1 MSKDKKIL
9 FFAPYSGPWAW
20 FLHTRVDAVLATS
33 LQIRGCDVLVV
44 GCDGIYQDCYIIRG
58 VGDRKQEFCQICSQ
72 AGHKFFS
79 EDFKLPYIQLREFIT
94 DEDYQVAFE
103 WLETVNPSN
112 YRHAVYQD
120 LALGEWVSS
129 SIYTFFRIT
138 ARTLSNLDVR
148 KVHRQYLIDGLLTYR
163 AISKI
168 FSDYQ
173 PTNMFLFGAR
183 LAPYRVAFETA
194 RKFKIDVIVQ
204 EKGYVDGSYRFFDNH
219 HCLSQQLLIDFCNA
233 WQNTPLTQF
242 ELEEVKQYFVE
253 RESGQNMN
261 GEKYYE
267 YKTEYIDV
275 LNKLNIPLDAKIFAI
290 FTSSE
295 DELAMYEEYEGVTKQ
310 LDVIDSLIEIFSKRN
325 EYLVIRHHPNIW
337 GGRFNQGEIDFLS
350 RAYKQALSAPSNVKI
365 VMPSEELTSYALL
378 WHTDAAISFFS
389 TMSIEA
395 TVRGIPTA
403 SFERSIYRQALRYTI
418 NSSAPEYLEKQVDY
432 LMSELAKPTLED
444 LRKLYR
450 FTHAYFHKFSV
461 KFSSFDTRSI
471 KYESNEELKPG
482 NDPILDK
489 VCDRIIDGSSMYNLP
504 NVNCVDEKEIENEF
518 LFQELQEIT
527 QEQKKVKLHTLEK
540 SHVQSSLPLGIIY
553 LDFHNDSENKQVLSN
568 WRKRLRYQN
577 ITFHNCD
584 NCQGK
589 NHRDI
594 IQLLSNCLE
603 NIEEDYVLVTNS
615 FIQQYNESLGLSEM
629 EILTANNNEII
640 QGVLFGGWLPFSQRT
655 TEYRIFTKQTI
666 FTIKD
671 LVTTKEYKQAMASL
685 PLLYYVPISIL
696 GFTIISKNRL
706 LSILKTAQEILIVS
720 QLSEYLFQ
728 MVVTSDSVHKLEL
741 PMLVVDDN
749 SITFQELWGKD
760 LENVLGENLRLR
772 DINLIIFPDWKQ
784 PEDDLYE
791 EIASVIRA
799 IANNQN
805 KQKITLLIDTTNI
818 SDEDADM
825 AISGIAMNLLME
837 ENLNVEDG
845 PEIAL
850 IGKMGWK
857 GWQALLRLSSGRI
870 ILKNENKA
878 IISSIEA
885 DVVPVLNLES
895 FTDEVLLPEK
905 RE

>member
-1 MSKDKKIL
+1 MSKNKKVL

-20 FLHTRVDAVLATS
+20 FLHTRIDAVVATS

-58 VGDRKQEFCQICSQ
+58 SGDRKQELCQICSQ

-79 EDFKLPYIQLREFIT
+79 ENFRLPYIQLREFIT
-94 DEDYQVAFE
+94 DEDYQIAFE
-103 WLETVNPSN
+103 WIETVNSSN

-120 LALGEWVSS
+120 LALGEWVTS

-138 ARTLSNLDVR
+138 AKSLSLPEVR

-163 AISKI
+163 AISRI

-194 RKFKIDVIVQ
+194 HKFKIDVIVQ
-204 EKGYVDGSYRFFDNH
+204 ERGYIDRSYRLFDNH
-219 HCLSQQLLIDFCNA
+219 HCLSQQVVMNFCNA

-267 YKTEYIDV
+267 YRTEYIDV
-275 LNKLNIPLDAKIFAI
+275 LNKLNIPLDAKIFAV

-295 DELAMYEEYEGVTKQ
+295 DELAMSKEYEGITKQ

-337 GGRFNQGEIDFLS
+337 GGRLNLGETDFIS

-365 VMPSEELTSYALL
+365 IMPSEELTSYALL

-395 TVRGIPTA
+395 TARGIPTA
-403 SFERSIYRQALRYTI
+403 SFESSIYGQNLRHTF
-418 NSSAPEYLEKQVDY
+418 NSLAPEYLEKKVDY

-444 LRKLYR
+444 LRKVYR

-471 KYESNEELKPG
+471 KYRSNEELKPG
-482 NDPILDK
+482 NDPMLDK

-504 NVNCVDEKEIENEF
+504 NVNYLDDTKIKIENEF
-518 LFQELQEIT
+518 LLQELQEIT
-527 QEQKKVKLHTLEK
+527 QEQKKVKLHTLEN
-540 SHVQSSLPLGIIY
+540 SHVPSSLPLGIIY

-577 ITFHNCD
+577 INFHYCD
-584 NCQGK
+584 NCQDK
-589 NHRDI
+589 NHHDV
-594 IQLLSNCLE
+594 IQLLYNKLE

-615 FIQQYNESLGLSEM
+615 FIQQYDESVGLSAM
-629 EILTANNNEII
+629 AILTADHNEII

-655 TEYRIFTKQTI
+655 TEYRIFTNQTI

-685 PLLYYVPISIL
+685 PLLYYLPISIL

-706 LSILKTAQEILIVS
+706 ISILKTAQEILIVR

-728 MVVTSDSVHKLEL
+728 MVVTLDSVHKLEL
-741 PMLVVDDN
+741 PMLVVNEN
-749 SITFQELWGKD
+749 SVNFQELWVKD
-760 LENVLGENLRLR
+760 LEKVLKDNLRLR

-799 IANNQN
+799 LANNQD
-805 KQKITLLIDTTNI
+805 KEKITLLVDTTNI

-825 AISGIAMNLLME
+825 AISGIAINLLME
-837 ENLNVEDG
+837 EDLNVEDG
-845 PEIAL
+845 PEITL
-850 IGKMGWK
+850 VGKIGWK
-857 GWQALLRLSSGRI
+857 AWETLLRLSCGRI

-878 IISSIEA
+878 VITDIEA
-885 DVVPVLNLES
+885 DLIPVRSL
-895 FTDEVLLPEK
+895 FCG
-905 RE
+905 